1 MSNIKLITF
10 NTQQTII
17 AEIVEEDDLDFLVK
31 NPVQVI
37 AVPPRNANDQG
48 GVGFAPYLAYT
59 EEFDKG
65 ISIKNEN
72 IFCVTTPVSDLLEQ
86 YRKMFSRIEIAPA
99 GLKL

>member
-10 NTQQTII
+10 TTQQTII
-17 AEIVEEDDLDFLVK
+17 AEIVDEGDVGIQVK

-65 ISIKNEN
+65 ITIKQAHV
-72 IFCVTTPVSDLLEQ
+72 FCITTPVSDLLEQ
-86 YRKMFSRIEIAPA
+86 YRRMFSRIELAPA

>member
-17 AEIVEEDDLDFLVK
+17 TEIVDEGDVGVIIK

-65 ISIKNEN
+65 ITIKQTQ
-72 IFCVTTPVSDLLEQ
+72 IFCITTPIDDLMNQ
-86 YRKMFSRIEIAPA
+86 YTRMFSRIEIAPP

>member
-17 AEIVEEDDLDFLVK
+17 AEVIDDGDIGIEVK

-65 ISIKNEN
+65 IYIKHKN
-72 IFCVTTPVSDLLEQ
+72 IFCITTPVNDLLEQ
-86 YRKMFSRIEIAPA
+86 YRRMFSRIELAPA

>member
-17 AEIVEEDDLDFLVK
+17 AEVIDEGDVGVLIK

-72 IFCVTTPVSDLLEQ
+72 IFCVTTPVNDLLEQ
-86 YRKMFSRIEIAPA
+86 YRRMFSRIELAPA

>member
-17 AEIVEEDDLDFLVK
+17 AEVIDEGDVGVLVK

-86 YRKMFSRIEIAPA
+86 YRRMFSRIELAPA

>member
-17 AEIVEEDDLDFLVK
+17 AEVIDEGDVGVLIK

-65 ISIKNEN
+65 ITIKQEN
-72 IFCVTTPVSDLLEQ
+72 VFCITTPVSDLLEQ
-86 YRKMFSRIEIAPA
+86 YRRMFSRIELAPA

>member
-17 AEIVEEDDLDFLVK
+17 AEIIDEGDVGVVVK

-48 GVGFAPYLAYT
+48 GVGFAPYLAFV

-65 ISIKNEN
+65 IRIERADML
-72 IFCVTTPVSDLLEQ
+72 CVNTPVPDLLEN
-86 YRKMFSRIEIAPA
+86 YRRMFSKIEIAPA